1 MGLPLPIDPAQCQK
15 SLGLLQSMQVEAA
28 FPHTMFLNIQDGC
41 TLPLGLLLLLPT
53 LGQEGSYSTISCLL
67 TDLLDL

>member
-41 TLPLGLLLLLPT
+41 TLPLGLLLPT
-53 LGQEGSYSTISCLL
+53 LGQEGSYSTISRLL